1 VTLDDVVKPKVV
13 YWAEGYNKKG
23 KPTDSVVD
31 VDETDKLVPVLVT
44 ECNKT
49 PKQSLSKKIK
59 KHLADKKQAVSKK
72 TASIQKPVK
81 MTCEEFVALDD
92 VVKPKV
98 VYWAEGYN
106 KKGKPTDSVVDV
118 DETDRLVPMIVEE
131 CKETPKLSFW
141 EKLKKHL

>member
-1 VTLDDVVKPKVV
+1 MTLDDVVKPKVV

>member
-1 VTLDDVVKPKVV
+1 
-13 YWAEGYNKKG
+13 
-23 KPTDSVVD
+23 
-31 VDETDKLVPVLVT
+31 VLVT

-59 KHLADKKQAVSKK
+59 KHLADKKQAISKK